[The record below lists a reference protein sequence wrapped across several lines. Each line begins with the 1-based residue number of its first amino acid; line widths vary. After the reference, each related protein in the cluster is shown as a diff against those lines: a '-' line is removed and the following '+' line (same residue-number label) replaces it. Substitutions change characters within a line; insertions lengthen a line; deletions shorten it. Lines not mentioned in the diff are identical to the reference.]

1 MGRTCAGLTTKVTAL
16 VDTHGRAVT
25 LALAAG
31 PTADVVA
38 GADVPLPAGKRVVA
52 DKGYASDAFRAEG
65 RAAGSTPCI
74 PPRKGRKRPSCYHR
88 GWYRQRHKV
97 ENFFQRM
104 KRFRRVASR
113 YEKLDFY
120 FLSVLQLA
128 AIIDWLRF

>member
-1 MGRTCAGLTTKVTAL
+1 MAEFASEAAGQWRHLAATYIRVPQDGANPAGGQAGQAMGRTCAGLTTKVTAL

-88 GWYRQRHKV
+88 GW
-97 ENFFQRM
+97 
-104 KRFRRVASR
+104 
-113 YEKLDFY
+113 
-120 FLSVLQLA
+120 
-128 AIIDWLRF
+128 